1 MHFYLNSFPRAD
13 FYVTSV
19 SWASDTVL
27 SVVFMN
33 RPQNV
38 SLHCLCRHPGY
49 KCQVVSVNV
58 KRHIFNIVKRYKI
71 PFMFHVQFHTQQSIG
86 GWVEAPSQPLFNSD
100 LSEMLLLEEVRCH
113 HSYSQHYS
121 NNFILIR

>member
-1 MHFYLNSFPRAD
+1 MHFYFNIFPRAD

-58 KRHIFNIVKRYKI
+58 KRHTFNIVKRHKI
-71 PFMFHVQFHTQQSIG
+71 PCFMFSSTLSRVSEA
-86 GWVEAPSQPLFNSD
+86 GWRPLANPYLTLTS
-100 LSEMLLLEEVRCH
+100 LRCC
-113 HSYSQHYS
+113 
-121 NNFILIR
+121 FLKR